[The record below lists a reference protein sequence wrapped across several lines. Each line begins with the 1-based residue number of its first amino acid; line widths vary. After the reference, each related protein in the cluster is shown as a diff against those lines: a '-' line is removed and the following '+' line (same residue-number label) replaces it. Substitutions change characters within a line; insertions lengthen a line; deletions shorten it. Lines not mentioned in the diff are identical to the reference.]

1 MNQLERLLFL
11 GSRNDRSALRYL
23 FDAAFALIGALLI
36 TGIITLF
43 HLSFIRN
50 ISLLYLFI
58 VWFLA
63 IKRGLYSALC
73 ASAFAFLNFDFFL
86 VQPQYTFTISDPA
99 EWLALFFFLATAIV
113 TALVA
118 SRLRQ
123 SVDESNRREQEAR
136 ALYELVKATA
146 SEEDVKHQL
155 EIVANT
161 ITEVFTPSG
170 VRNCC
175 FLLPNSEDK
184 LVALACAQQG
194 EEQIKPISDEEAIRR
209 WVMVH
214 GETKDLYDV
223 SLTST
228 LSSVYPSK
236 VVVHST
242 EVAKGGRRYIRLI
255 PLKTGQRVIGI
266 VRIVIEDDPNLP
278 SDEKL
283 LITKREA
290 LPRPTDSLRIAI
302 DQVVGNIMGVK
313 REQAL
318 LQPSFFE
325 AFLDQ
330 ATSIIEGAR
339 LRQESLQIEVL
350 QRTDALR
357 AALLSSVSH
366 DLRTPL
372 SSIKA
377 AAYSLQE
384 KGVTWDG
391 ESRRGF
397 AETIE
402 READRLNRLVGNIL
416 DMSRIE
422 GGALKPEK
430 ELYPLDELVY
440 HVMNHMQPLL
450 RDRDVRVS
458 LPETLPPVE
467 LDFLQ
472 MDQVLTN
479 LIENAVRYT
488 PSGSPIEISA
498 EARNGEVLVSVADH
512 GQGIPTEDQERIF
525 DKFYRVSGAKRR
537 GTMGTG
543 LGLAVCRGL
552 IEAHGGHIWAENR
565 EGGGAIFR
573 FTLPATE
580 KAKELI
586 YE

>member
-1 MNQLERLLFL
+1 MNQLERLFFL
-11 GSRNDRSALRYL
+11 GHRNEQRGLRYVS
-23 FDAAFALIGALLI
+23 DAAFALLGALLI
-36 TGIITLF
+36 TGFIALL

-58 VWFLA
+58 VWILA
-63 IKRGLYSALC
+63 INRGLYAALC
-73 ASAFAFLNFDFFL
+73 VSIFSFLAFDFFL
-86 VQPQYTFTISDPA
+86 VEPRFTFTVSDPA

-113 TALVA
+113 TGLIA

-123 SVDESNRREQEAR
+123 SVQDANRREDEAR
-136 ALYELVKATA
+136 ALYQLVSATA
-146 SEEDVKHQL
+146 SEGDVHTQL

-161 ITEVFTPSG
+161 IQEVFAPSG

-175 FLLPNSEDK
+175 VLLPRSEGGMTTLECTHSKED
-184 LVALACAQQG
+184 AL
-194 EEQIKPISDEEAIRR
+194 IPSSDEEAMRV
-209 WVMVH
+209 WVLKY
-214 GETKDLYDV
+214 GQTRDLYDV
-223 SLTST
+223 T
-228 LSSVYPSK
+228 LIPKTSSVYLSK
-236 VVVHST
+236 VVVRST
-242 EVAKGGRRYIRLI
+242 EKAQERRRYIRLI
-255 PLKTGQRVIGI
+255 PLTTGTHTIGI
-266 VRIVIEDDPNLP
+266 VRLIIEDDP
-278 SDEKL
+278 SISADQKL
-283 LITKREA
+283 IIAGNRVMPHHSNTMLYSFERFISAILGAKREH
-290 LPRPTDSLRIAI
+290 
-302 DQVVGNIMGVK
+302 
-313 REQAL
+313 AL
-318 LQPSFFE
+318 LQTSFFQS
-325 AFLDQ
+325 FLNQ
-330 ATSIIEGAR
+330 ATVIIESAR

-384 KGVTWDG
+384 KDVTWDD
-391 ESRRGF
+391 EARHGF
-397 AETIE
+397 AVTIE

-422 GGALKPEK
+422 GGALKAEK

-440 HVMNHMQPLL
+440 HVVGHMQFVLK
-450 RDRDVRVS
+450 DRDVRVT
-458 LPETLPPVE
+458 LPEKLPPVS

-488 PSGSPIEISA
+488 PLSSPIEISA
-498 EARNGEVLVSVADH
+498 VEHNGEMLVRVADR
-512 GQGIPTEDQERIF
+512 GPGIPEEYKERIF
-525 DKFYRVSGAKRR
+525 DKFYRVSGAKQR

-565 EGGGAIFR
+565 EGGGAIFQ
-573 FTLPATE
+573 FTLPL
-580 KAKELI
+580 AKTRELVK
-586 YE
+586 